1 MTRRGLSAAL
11 AVAALAAAPAAHAA
25 PEWSVTPYLW
35 IAGFDGTIGT
45 TGGDSGLGDRVTVDF
60 GSLSDNLSMGGFM
73 LNLNWRDGRWSAFGD
88 WTYAKVESDAPT
100 QVPNLYSRVDGE
112 IKGNIVQGF
121 VGYDLAN
128 QRDMHLDVFAG
139 ARFYDL
145 DVKLGLSGAALA
157 DRTLQGD
164 AQWVDG
170 VVGARW
176 STRFAQSWEA
186 YVQGDVGAG
195 GSDLS
200 WQAIGALG
208 YKFSWGSVIGGWRY
222 LHVDY
227 EDGPYRL
234 DAALT
239 GPFIGATFRF

>member
-1 MTRRGLSAAL
+1 MIRRI
-11 AVAALAAAPAAHAA
+11 VRPALAAALVVLAPAAHAA
-25 PEWSVTPYLW
+25 PEWTVTPYLW
-35 IAGFDGTIGT
+35 AAGYDGTVGVA
-45 TGGDSGLGDRVTVDF
+45 GGDSGLGDRASFDF
-60 GSLSDNLSMGGFM
+60 GSLSDNMRLGGFM
-73 LNLNWRDGRWSAFGD
+73 LNASWRNDRWTAFGD
-88 WTYAKVESDAPT
+88 WTYAKVKSDSPT
-100 QVPNLYSRVDGE
+100 SVPALYGSVNGE
-112 IKGNIVQGF
+112 IKGNIVQGN
-121 VGYDLAN
+121 VGYDLAGN
-128 QRDMHLDVFAG
+128 ANSHLDVFAG

-145 DVKLGLSGAALA
+145 DVKLGLGGGALQ

-176 STRFAQSWEA
+176 VARFAPSWEA
-186 YVQGDVGAG
+186 YLQGDVGGG

-200 WQAIGALG
+200 YQAIAALG
-208 YKFSWGSVIGGWRY
+208 YRFSWGSLVGGWRY

-239 GPFIGATFRF
+239 GPFLGATFRF